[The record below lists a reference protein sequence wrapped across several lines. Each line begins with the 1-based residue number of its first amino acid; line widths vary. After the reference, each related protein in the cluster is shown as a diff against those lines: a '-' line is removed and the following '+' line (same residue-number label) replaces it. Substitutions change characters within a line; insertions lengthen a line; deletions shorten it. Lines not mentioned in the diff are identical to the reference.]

1 MMSTA
6 NIRDILTSFSP
17 NLDFF
22 AITSGDGR
30 IKIWDTLKGQIQTE
44 FTNITASDD
53 TGLFSGTTRGH
64 LSLDYTCMKWV
75 QSDAKK
81 KRNPGHSLLVLGT
94 GSGDILAFDVSAGQ
108 LRWKVSDCH
117 PGGVTAV
124 CSPRNGLCIYTA
136 GADGMV
142 CQIES
147 ATGIVIRRHKSST
160 KAISALSVSADG
172 KILATASA
180 QLRIFNCV
188 DNKKIQKFTGHPV
201 AVRCLIFTEDVKYA
215 LSSAAGEKNI
225 AIWRIDGAKNQS
237 SCCVLSM
244 EHPAFFLDSKGSDDT
259 GVYVLAISEIGL
271 SYLWY
276 GKNIEELRNCKP
288 TKISLSIESSRIY
301 NSGPSSSILAAKFQG
316 VEKPASALVL
326 VAHGSVVKPSFDRCP
341 VQYGVDIRLNSSQN
355 GVLLPTSQSYDS
367 VKGQKVQNRVT
378 ALDRANAEDA
388 LLPPMLHD
396 FHDKKRKHDHRL
408 TRDEKEM
415 MSNPEKETQTM
426 DLEVDW
432 GNMEE
437 DGIVLEDRLRSA
449 GILGD
454 LCGEHNPTMPV
465 DNITDDT
472 MLKNAEL
479 LVKANMPEKKIREKV
494 SSMSHSDACKF
505 LEVLVA
511 LWERR
516 SASGVHVLPWIYRIL
531 VNHGSPFPQ
540 ESSTQTIDKIYKMAK
555 FKCLS
560 VQPLLQLSGH
570 LQLIMA
576 QIDKVGQNPLPNMD
590 DSDGSQDEDER
601 EELDEIVYGEE
612 EDSAQS
618 GSDDD

>member
-22 AITSGDGR
+22 ASTSGDGR

-81 KRNPGHSLLVLGT
+81 KRKPGHSLLVLGT

-124 CSPRNGLCIYTA
+124 CSPRNGLCVYTA

-147 ATGIVIRRHKSST
+147 ATGNVTRMHKSST

-180 QLRIFNCV
+180 QLRIFNCA
-188 DNKKIQKFTGHPV
+188 DNKKIQKFTGHPM

-225 AIWRIDGAKNQS
+225 AIWRIDGVKKQS

-244 EHPAFFLDSKGSDDT
+244 EHPAVFLDSKGSDGT

-271 SYLWY
+271 CYLWY

-288 TKISLSIESSRIY
+288 TKISLSIESSHRY
-301 NSGPSSSILAAKFQG
+301 NSGPASSILAAKFQG

-326 VAHGSVVKPSFDRCP
+326 VAHGSVVKPSFDRCS

-396 FHDKKRKHDHRL
+396 FHDKKRKHDHHL
-408 TRDEKEM
+408 TRDDKDM
-415 MSNPEKETQTM
+415 MSNPEKETPPM

-454 LCGEHNPTMPV
+454 LCGEHNPIMPA

-494 SSMSHSDACKF
+494 LSMSHNDAYRF

-516 SASGVHVLPWIYRIL
+516 SASGVHVLPWIHRIL
-531 VNHGSPFPQ
+531 VNHGSCFPQ

-555 FKCLS
+555 FKCVS
-560 VQPLLQLSGH
+560 VQPLLQLSGR

-576 QIDKVGQNPLPNMD
+576 QIDKVGQNLLPNMD
-590 DSDGSQDEDER
+590 DSDESQDEDER
-601 EELDEIVYGEE
+601 EEIDEIVYGEE